1 MTLAVNLINAAMVPG
16 GLAPTGALLAF
27 AGATAPAGWLLCDGS
42 NISRSTYASL
52 FGVLGT
58 SYGAGDGS
66 TTFALPDLRG
76 RLPAGKDDMGGSS
89 AGRLSVSLTGTK
101 AATTSGVITGLSSTA
116 ALAVGMTAI
125 GAGIGTN
132 AVINSI
138 DSATQVTLS
147 VNSTATGAGTIRFG
161 VVDGITLGAV
171 GGAHTHTLTTPQMPA
186 HTHTF
191 TAVISTGSGGTGGGS
206 STASASTT
214 ASTGGGQSHPNMQPT
229 IITNYIIKV

>member
-1 MTLAVNLINAAMVPG
+1 MTLAINLLQAAAVAG
-16 GLAPTGALLAF
+16 GLAPTGALLAY

-42 NISRSTYASL
+42 NVSRTTFASL
-52 FGVLGT
+52 FTAIGTAYGV
-58 SYGAGDGS
+58 GDGS

-76 RLPAGKDDMGGSS
+76 RAPAGKDDMGGNA

-116 ALAVGMTAI
+116 GLAIGMSAIGTGI
-125 GAGIGTN
+125 GAG

-161 VVDGITLGAV
+161 VVDGITLGAT
-171 GGAHTHTLTTPQMPA
+171 GGSHIHALTTAQMPA

-191 TAVISTGSGGTGGGS
+191 TAVISTGSGGASGGS

-214 ASTGGGQSHPNMQPT
+214 GSTGGNQAHPNLPPT
-229 IITNYIIKV
+229 LIANYIIKA